1 MAKTKSQVKN
11 CVGRLRVLADETR
24 LRVIH
29 QIIDN
34 PLSVTEINKV
44 LKIDQSL
51 LSHHLKV
58 LRDADLIF
66 SKRMGKSIC
75 YSTTENVKSNLD
87 SKIIDLGCCQI
98 NFLEKKIQ
106 G

>member
-34 PLSVTEINKV
+34 PLIVNEINKV
-44 LKIDQSL
+44 LKIVQSL

-58 LRDADLIF
+58 LRDAELV
-66 SKRMGKSIC
+66 SSNRSGKSIR
-75 YSTTENVKSNLD
+75 YSTITNVVSNPD
-87 SKIIDLGCCQI
+87 SRIIDLGCCQI
-98 NFLEKKIQ
+98 NFKEKKV
-106 G
+106 